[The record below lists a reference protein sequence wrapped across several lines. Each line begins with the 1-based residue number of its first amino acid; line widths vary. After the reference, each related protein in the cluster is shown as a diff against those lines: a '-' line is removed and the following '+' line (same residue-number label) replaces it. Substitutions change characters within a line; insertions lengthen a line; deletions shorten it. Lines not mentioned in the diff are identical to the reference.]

1 MPDEASSEHSSAAQL
16 QLRSGDLKWT
26 ATDQGITVLD
36 MRTARYLQ
44 LNRSGAVL
52 WERLSA
58 GASIDD
64 LVAALCQRFGIS
76 ADRARGDA
84 EDFVKAL
91 RERDFL
97 AD

>member
-1 MPDEASSEHSSAAQL
+1 MPDVPDRSAAVR
-16 QLRSGDLKWT
+16 LRPDDLKWT

-52 WERLSA
+52 WDRVSG
-58 GASIDD
+58 GATIDE
-64 LVAALCQRFGIS
+64 LAAALQERFGID

-97 AD
+97 V